1 LKIKSLLREPLLHFL
16 LIGGALFSLYGK
28 VAPPA
33 DEGKQIT
40 VTQSGIAALADQFQ
54 ATRSRPPTPVELQ
67 GLFDGYVRDE
77 VLFRE
82 GVALGLLDD
91 DPVIKRRVRQKLEVL
106 IEEEGR
112 AGTPSDAQLSAYL
125 GNNAAKFRIPP
136 VLSFEQLLFDP
147 TNYGDE
153 LESALSASIAA
164 LNGGATLQSQG
175 KLSLLPGQVEKL
187 PLDLVIR
194 DFGEQFGKALE
205 SAPLGQWFGPVSSGF
220 GVHLVRINERQPAF
234 VPALDEARRA
244 VLREW
249 ENDQREAALAN
260 NYARLLKEY
269 VVVIEGENAEATGK

>member
-1 LKIKSLLREPLLHFL
+1 
-16 LIGGALFSLYGK
+16 
-28 VAPPA
+28 
-33 DEGKQIT
+33 
-40 VTQSGIAALADQFQ
+40 
-54 ATRSRPPTPVELQ
+54 
-67 GLFDGYVRDE
+67 
-77 VLFRE
+77 
-82 GVALGLLDD
+82 
-91 DPVIKRRVRQKLEVL
+91 
-106 IEEEGR
+106 
-112 AGTPSDAQLSAYL
+112 L

-175 KLSLLPGQVEKL
+175 KPSLLPGQVEKL